1 MALDFATVFVA
12 VLCDDH
18 SRSGAGRIFRF
29 FGKDR
34 EKFCI
39 FRQSTDVAWYFPVF
53 IDLGMQQPLSG
64 LFYSGDDTDGIGWI
78 DTGVEAAGGME
89 GRKREREEQT
99 GVFSRIEKHEK

>member
-1 MALDFATVFVA
+1 MTLDSAAVFVA

-29 FGKDR
+29 SGKDR

-39 FRQSTDVAWYFPVF
+39 FRQSTDVASYFPVF

-78 DTGVEAAGGME
+78 DTGVEAAGWKE
-89 GRKREREEQT
+89 ERQK
-99 GVFSRIEKHEK
+99 EKSKQVSSAE

>member
-1 MALDFATVFVA
+1 MALDSAAVFVA

-29 FGKDR
+29 SGKDR

-53 IDLGMQQPLSG
+53 INLGMQQPLSG
-64 LFYSGDDTDGIGWI
+64 LFYSSDDTDGIGWI

-89 GRKREREEQT
+89 GKRQK
-99 GVFSRIEKHEK
+99 EKSKQVSSAE

>member
-29 FGKDR
+29 SGKDR

-39 FRQSTDVAWYFPVF
+39 FCQSTDVAWYFPVF

-64 LFYSGDDTDGIGWI
+64 LLCSGDDIDGIGWI
-78 DTGVEAAGGME
+78 DTGVEAAGGTE
-89 GRKREREEQT
+89 GKKTEREEQT
-99 GVFSRIEKHEK
+99 GVFSRIEK

>member
-29 FGKDR
+29 SGKDR

-53 IDLGMQQPLSG
+53 IDLGMQQPLS
-64 LFYSGDDTDGIGWI
+64 DDTDGIGWI
-78 DTGVEAAGGME
+78 DTGVEAAGWME
-89 GRKREREEQT
+89 GRKTEREEQT
-99 GVFSRIEKHEK
+99 GVFSRIEK

>member
-1 MALDFATVFVA
+1 MGRKVALDSAAVFVA

-39 FRQSTDVAWYFPVF
+39 FLFLSIWECNSRYLVCFIPVM
-53 IDLGMQQPLSG
+53 ILTASDG
-64 LFYSGDDTDGIGWI
+64 LTQGWKLLV
-78 DTGVEAAGGME
+78 GWKE
-89 GRKREREEQT
+89 EREK
-99 GVFSRIEKHEK
+99 EKSKQVSSAE